1 MSNLFHRLYSTYVFE
16 DGDRITHN
24 ESAYMRPIISVLDT
38 PERTQSVGSPADSLA
53 WGVLQVDENGT
64 TAGQVDDHKP
74 NLVSLDNL
82 AVRARA
88 FQAADLLAS
97 CRQNKSRH
105 LSYGL
110 ALRERSN
117 CCRNQAGQQ
126 KGTLSTKKRSRWKE

>member
-53 WGVLQVDENGT
+53 WGVL
-64 TAGQVDDHKP
+64 
-74 NLVSLDNL
+74 VSLDNL

-110 ALRERSN
+110 ALRERSKFRAKFASFRQRPN
-117 CCRNQAGQQ
+117 CYDIWDTPVRRCRFA
-126 KGTLSTKKRSRWKE
+126 